1 MIFASLSVALAAAP
15 SVHVRDLDPTVV
27 PSDVEMS
34 MGRLWV
40 DGQKVRGSRHAQLD
54 YLGDLAEE
62 IGLAPEELRIDQR
75 HRALR
80 RITASQAVFYT
91 ASGAGIALM
100 IAFPPALVPVVIAEA
115 AVHGVSGAVTVEA
128 TGRYGQRDL
137 ARQVDRLNLVA
148 SIDLP

>member
-1 MIFASLSVALAAAP
+1 MIVASLSVAFAAAP

-54 YLGDLAEE
+54 YLGELAEE

-80 RITASQAVFYT
+80 RFTASQVVSYT
-91 ASGAGIALM
+91 ASGAGIALT
-100 IAFPPALVPVVIAEA
+100 IAFPPALVPVMIAEA
-115 AVHGVSGAVTVEA
+115 AVHGASAAVTVEA
-128 TGRYGQRDL
+128 TGKYRAREL
-137 ARQVDRLNLVA
+137 ARQVDRLNTVA
-148 SIDLP
+148 SIEPP